1 MAALFNR
8 TARLIWISGIFLF
21 LGMLTNSTVHA
32 QKFSFLSYS
41 NNVGLP
47 QSQVQ
52 AITQDYEGYLWVGT
66 LGGLAKFNGKQFIP
80 FPIEKGILNNRISCL
95 KTFQKKIWVGHQGGV
110 SLIEQDKATSWSLP
124 SREQNNAVLAF
135 AEFNHTIYIAVEGGG
150 IYYKKGNSF
159 VHIALPNDDANLCR
173 TLTVYDQKLLIGTK
187 DGLYTIGSDNKARKN
202 VAFGSYS
209 ISSLSVTGNKI
220 TLTTFNNGFF
230 YSNSSLTNFQPG
242 ETFPEIYI
250 SGAITDSKK
259 SLWAITDKGILCYKG
274 KGRYF
279 NYSALNGMPTD
290 AINCVFQDTD
300 GTIWL
305 GSDGKGLLRFCGE
318 EWAYFNAST
327 GILSDLILSGKKANN
342 SYLIGT
348 YDVGA
353 FEMTSKGICTKLNIP
368 ASTIWAIEKWQ
379 GQYYFATDVGL
390 YVQKTGT
397 HEFSLA
403 GKENQTIHSL
413 YPSSDGLIVIGE
425 SEIGII
431 KNGNYRKIPFD
442 QKSWKKFGVVRKIIS
457 FEDSYFL
464 GSSNGL
470 FELDLKAH
478 RIKDHKKFSS
488 GVFTLEQ
495 DNFNRLWI
503 GTENGLHYFDG
514 ITYKQ
519 MSLGNVS
526 GSKFINFLE
535 VIDNNLCAGTNNGL
549 FLIDCSDLSEESNPT
564 VMDHFGLNSGLL
576 NLETNI
582 NSAFYDGEFLWFGTA
597 EGLVRFDITSY
608 ERSKKSEFK
617 PILVSTAFNVNFEAY
632 PFKFNSI
639 SGIKTNDLKLSYA
652 KNNISID
659 VDALFLSDPESVL
672 IQYWIEGLDE
682 KWSPPTTNNTIT
694 LNNLPDGEFTLHI
707 RSVNGFGMESNEI
720 QIPIYIT
727 PPYYRT
733 WWFYL
738 IIFIVLA
745 AGVRYYFR
753 WQLKRERDRNYQ
765 ENLENRTRLIALEQ
779 QSLNASM
786 NRHFIFNSLNSIQYF
801 INTQDKNSA
810 NRYLSNFAKLIRKN
824 LDSANENENMVSLS
838 QELERLELY
847 LSLEAMRFKDR
858 FVYTIDEGDI
868 ETEQI
873 EVPSML
879 LQPFVENSII
889 HGILPNEHQEGRIEI
904 RMKVIGHQLEI
915 CIDDNGIGID
925 VSMNKKAGFVGDHKS
940 QGMEITSKR
949 ISLIRTM
956 LKKDYDLIGPFQ
968 IANPDQSIKG
978 TRVLIKI
985 PYENLDY

>member
-1 MAALFNR
+1 MTQLFNR
-8 TARLIWISGIFLF
+8 TARYNWITRLLLCFGIL
-21 LGMLTNSTVHA
+21 STSVSHA

-41 NNVGLP
+41 NSVGLP

-66 LGGLAKFNGKQFIP
+66 LGGLAKFNGKKFIP

-95 KTFQKKIWVGHQGGV
+95 KTVKKKIWVGHQGGV
-110 SLIEQDKATSWSLP
+110 SLIEHDKATSWSLP

-135 AEFNHTIYIAVEGGG
+135 AEFNNTIYIAVEGGG

-159 VHIALPNDDANLCR
+159 VHIPLPNDDANTCR
-173 TLTVYDQKLLIGTK
+173 SLLFYKEKLLVGTK
-187 DGLYTIGSDNKARKN
+187 DGLYSIGSNNKPKKN
-202 VAFGSYS
+202 LAFGSLS
-209 ISSLSVTGNKI
+209 ISGISAGNQKI
-220 TLTTFNNGFF
+220 IVTTFNNGFF
-230 YSNSSLTNFQPG
+230 YSNAQLSKFESG
-242 ETFPEIYI
+242 DSFPEIYI

-274 KGRYF
+274 KNRYF
-279 NYSALNGMPTD
+279 NYSTANGMPTD
-290 AINCVFQDTD
+290 AINCVFQDSD

-318 EWAYFNAST
+318 EWAYFNRTT
-327 GILSDLILSGKKANN
+327 GILSDFILSGKKASNN
-342 SYLIGT
+342 TYLIGT
-348 YDVGA
+348 YDIGA
-353 FEMTSKGICTKLNIP
+353 FEMSGKGICKKLAIP
-368 ASTIWAIEKWQ
+368 ATTVWTIEKWQ
-379 GQYYFATDVGL
+379 GLYYYATDNGL
-390 YVQKTGT
+390 YVQKMGT
-397 HEFSLA
+397 RDFALVGIE
-403 GKENQTIHSL
+403 GQTIHSL
-413 YPSSDGLIVIGE
+413 YPSPEGLIVVGE

-431 KNGNYRKIPFD
+431 KNGNYRKVPFD
-442 QKSWKKFGVVRKIIS
+442 QKSWKKFGVVRKMIY
-457 FEDSYFL
+457 FEDTYFL

-470 FELDLKAH
+470 FQLDLKNH
-478 RIKDHKKFSS
+478 RIKDHKKFGS
-488 GVFTLEQ
+488 GVFTLEE

-503 GTENGLHYFDG
+503 GTENGLHYYDG

-519 MSLGNVS
+519 LPLGTVS

-549 FLIDCSDLSEESNPT
+549 FLVDCSALML
-564 VMDHFGLNSGLL
+564 VDHFGLNSGLL

-582 NSAFYDGEFLWFGTA
+582 NSAFYDGAFLWFGTA
-597 EGLVRFDITSY
+597 EGLVRFDINSY
-608 ERSKKSEFK
+608 ENSKKSEFK
-617 PILVSTAFNVNFEAY
+617 PTLVSTAFNINFEAF

-639 SGIKTNDLKLSYA
+639 NGIQTKDLKLSYA

-672 IQYWIEGLDE
+672 IQYKLEGLDE

-694 LNNLPDGEFTLHI
+694 LNNLPDGEFTLRI

-738 IIFIVLA
+738 IIFVVLA

-858 FVYTIDEGDI
+858 FIYTIDEGDI

-889 HGILPNEHQEGRIEI
+889 HGILPNEQQVGRIEI